1 MTITTIAILTCLA
14 AYLLGSI
21 PTAVWI
27 GKAKYNID
35 VREHGSRNAGATN
48 VFRVLGKKPGIVV
61 LTIDICKGIA
71 ASNLPY
77 ILGSNL
83 TDENIM
89 NLKLCAGVLA
99 VVGHVYPLF
108 AQFNGG
114 KGVAT
119 SLGVITGIHPPAAII
134 CMILFLALFIITQY
148 VSLGAIVAS
157 ISFPFSVHFLFGN
170 QHFWLTVFSIVLS
183 ATVIGLH
190 EKNIRRLIKGEE
202 GKMNLFKK

>member
-1 MTITTIAILTCLA
+1 MSITIIAILTCLA

-48 VFRVLGKKPGIVV
+48 VFRVLGKKPGIAV
-61 LTIDICKGIA
+61 LTIDICKGIL

-77 ILGSNL
+77 ILGSHL
-83 TDENIM
+83 SDENIM

-99 VVGHVYPLF
+99 VVGHVYPIF

-134 CMILFLALFIITQY
+134 CMILFLALFMITHY

-157 ISFPFSVHFLFGN
+157 ISFPLSVHFIFN
-170 QHFWLTVFSIVLS
+170 NHHFWLTVFSIVLS
-183 ATVIGLH
+183 VTVIGLH